1 MDMQSAVFFQG
12 LAISAGL
19 IVAIGAQNAFV
30 LAQGVRGA
38 HRLQIALACA
48 SSDALLIALG
58 VGGAG
63 ALIASQPA
71 LLALARW
78 GGAAFLLVYAAMAL
92 RRAWHGESMTLPADS
107 QQSVWRVLLAT
118 LAVTWLNP
126 HVYLDT
132 VVLLGGVAAQLPAQE
147 RFTFGLGAALASWLW
162 FFALAYGA
170 RLLAPLF
177 TRPTSWRVLDISV
190 ALVMLI
196 VAYQLLQG

>member
-1 MDMQSAVFFQG
+1 MQSAVFFQG

-30 LAQGVRGA
+30 LAQGVRGV
-38 HRLQIALACA
+38 HRLQIAVACA

-63 ALIASQPA
+63 ALIAQQPQ

-78 GGAAFLLVYAAMAL
+78 GGAAFLLGYALLAL
-92 RRAWHGESMTLPADS
+92 RRAWHGESMQLPES
-107 QQSVWRVLLAT
+107 HHQSVWRALAAT

-132 VVLLGGVAAQLPAQE
+132 VVLLGGVAANLPAQD
-147 RFTFGLGAALASWLW
+147 RLSFGLGAMLASWLW

-177 TRPTSWRVLDISV
+177 VRPNSWRVLDIGV
-190 ALVMLI
+190 ATVMLL
-196 VAYQLLQG
+196 VAWQLVLGG

>member
-1 MDMQSAVFFQG
+1 MQSAVFFQG

-126 HVYLDT
+126 HVYLYT

>member
-1 MDMQSAVFFQG
+1 MQSAVFFQG

-30 LAQGVRGA
+30 LAQGVRGV
-38 HRLQIALACA
+38 HRLQIAVACA

-63 ALIASQPA
+63 ALIAQQPQ

-78 GGAAFLLVYAAMAL
+78 GGAAFLLGYALLAL
-92 RRAWHGESMTLPADS
+92 RRAWHGESMQLPES
-107 QQSVWRVLLAT
+107 HHQSVWRALAAT

-132 VVLLGGVAAQLPAQE
+132 VVLLGGVAANLPAQD
-147 RFTFGLGAALASWLW
+147 RLSFGLGAMLASWLW

-177 TRPTSWRVLDISV
+177 ARPSSWRVLDIGV
-190 ALVMLI
+190 ATVMLL
-196 VAYQLLQG
+196 VAWQLVLGG

>member
-1 MDMQSAVFFQG
+1 MQSAVFFQG
-12 LAISAGL
+12 LAVSAGL

-107 QQSVWRVLLAT
+107 QQSVWRVLLAI

>member
-1 MDMQSAVFFQG
+1 MQSAVFFQG

-30 LAQGVRGA
+30 LRQGVRGA
-38 HRLQIALACA
+38 HRLPIALPCA

-177 TRPTSWRVLDISV
+177 TRPTSWRVLDTSV
-190 ALVMLI
+190 ALVMLA

>member
-1 MDMQSAVFFQG
+1 MQSAVFFQG
-12 LAISAGL
+12 LAVSAGL

-177 TRPTSWRVLDISV
+177 TRPTSWRMLDTSV
-190 ALVMLI
+190 ALVMLA

>member
-1 MDMQSAVFFQG
+1 MQSAVFFQG
-12 LAISAGL
+12 LAVSAGL

-38 HRLQIALACA
+38 HRLLIALACA

-177 TRPTSWRVLDISV
+177 TRPTSWRVLDTSV
-190 ALVMLI
+190 ALVMLA

>member
-1 MDMQSAVFFQG
+1 MQSAVFFQG

-30 LAQGVRGA
+30 LAQGVRGV
-38 HRLQIALACA
+38 HRLQIAVACA

-63 ALIASQPA
+63 ALIAQQPQ

-78 GGAAFLLVYAAMAL
+78 GGAAFLLGYALLAL
-92 RRAWHGESMTLPADS
+92 RRAWHGESMQLPES
-107 QQSVWRVLLAT
+107 HHQSVWRALAAT

-132 VVLLGGVAAQLPAQE
+132 VILLGSISTQFADQAYFA
-147 RFTFGLGAALASWLW
+147 LGAISASWLF
-162 FFALAYGA
+162 FFALGYGA
-170 RLLAPLF
+170 R
-177 TRPTSWRVLDISV
+177 VLIPVFENPKAWQFLDGMI
-190 ALVMLI
+190 ALVMWGI
-196 VAYQLLQG
+196 AVSLLFNA

>member
-1 MDMQSAVFFQG
+1 MQSAVFFQG
-12 LAISAGL
+12 LAVSAGL

-190 ALVMLI
+190 ALVMLT

>member
-12 LAISAGL
+12 LAVSTGL

-30 LAQGVRGA
+30 LAQGVRGV
-38 HRLQIALACA
+38 HRLQIAMACA

-63 ALIASQPA
+63 ALIASQPT
-71 LLALARW
+71 LLTLARW
-78 GGAAFLLVYAAMAL
+78 GGAAFLLAYAVMAL
-92 RRAWHGESMTLPADS
+92 RRAWQGESMVLPEHGT
-107 QQSVWRVLLAT
+107 QSVWRVLLAT

-132 VVLLGGVAAQLPAQE
+132 LVLLGGVAAQLPAQE
-147 RFTFGLGAALASWLW
+147 RFTFGLGATLASWLW

-177 TRPTSWRVLDISV
+177 TRPTSWRVLDSAV
-190 ALVMLI
+190 ALIMLA
-196 VAYQLLQG
+196 VAYQLIQG

>member
-1 MDMQSAVFFQG
+1 MQSAVFFQG

-58 VGGAG
+58 VGGVG

-177 TRPTSWRVLDISV
+177 TRPTSWRMLDTSV
-190 ALVMLI
+190 ALVMLA

>member
-12 LAISAGL
+12 LAVSAGL

>member
-1 MDMQSAVFFQG
+1 MQSAVFFQG
-12 LAISAGL
+12 LAVSAGL

-58 VGGAG
+58 GGGAG

-92 RRAWHGESMTLPADS
+92 RRAWHGESMTLPTDS

>member
-1 MDMQSAVFFQG
+1 MQSAVFFQG

-30 LAQGVRGA
+30 LAQGVRGV
-38 HRLQIALACA
+38 HRLQIAVACA

-63 ALIASQPA
+63 ALIAQQPQ

-78 GGAAFLLVYAAMAL
+78 GGAAFLLVYALLAL
-92 RRAWHGESMTLPADS
+92 RRAWHGESMHLPEPNN
-107 QQSVWRVLLAT
+107 QTVWRALAAT

-132 VVLLGGVAAQLPAQE
+132 VVLLGGVAANLPAQD
-147 RFTFGLGAALASWLW
+147 RLSFGLGAMLASWLW

-177 TRPTSWRVLDISV
+177 VRPNSWRVLDVGV
-190 ALVMLI
+190 ATVMLL
-196 VAYQLLQG
+196 VAWQLVQGS

>member
-1 MDMQSAVFFQG
+1 MQSAVFFQG

-190 ALVMLI
+190 ALVMLA
-196 VAYQLLQG
+196 VAASLIQGA

>member
-1 MDMQSAVFFQG
+1 MQSAVFFQG
-12 LAISAGL
+12 LAVSAGL

-78 GGAAFLLVYAAMAL
+78 GGAAFLLVYAAMAM

>member
-1 MDMQSAVFFQG
+1 MQSAVFFQG
-12 LAISAGL
+12 LAVSAGL

-78 GGAAFLLVYAAMAL
+78 GGAAFLLGYALLAL
-92 RRAWHGESMTLPADS
+92 RRAWHGESMQLPES
-107 QQSVWRVLLAT
+107 HHQSVWRALAAT

-132 VVLLGGVAAQLPAQE
+132 VVLLGGVAANLPAQD
-147 RFTFGLGAALASWLW
+147 RLSFGLGAMLASWLW

>member
-1 MDMQSAVFFQG
+1 MQSAVFFQG
-12 LAISAGL
+12 LAVSAGL

-38 HRLQIALACA
+38 HRLQISLACA

>member
-1 MDMQSAVFFQG
+1 MQSAVFFQG
-12 LAISAGL
+12 LAVSAGL

-177 TRPTSWRVLDISV
+177 TRPTSWRVLDTSV

>member
-1 MDMQSAVFFQG
+1 MQSAVFFQG

>member
-1 MDMQSAVFFQG
+1 MQSAVFFQG

-177 TRPTSWRVLDISV
+177 TRPTSWRVLDTSV
-190 ALVMLI
+190 ALVMLA

>member
-1 MDMQSAVFFQG
+1 
-12 LAISAGL
+12 L

-177 TRPTSWRVLDISV
+177 TRPTSWRVLDTSV
-190 ALVMLI
+190 ALVMLA

>member
-1 MDMQSAVFFQG
+1 MQSAVFFQG
-12 LAISAGL
+12 LAVSAGL

-63 ALIASQPA
+63 ALIASQSA

>member
-1 MDMQSAVFFQG
+1 MQSAVFFQG

-63 ALIASQPA
+63 ALIAQQPQ

-78 GGAAFLLVYAAMAL
+78 GGAAFLLGYALLAL
-92 RRAWHGESMTLPADS
+92 RRAWHGESMQLPES
-107 QQSVWRVLLAT
+107 HHQSVWRALAAT

-132 VVLLGGVAAQLPAQE
+132 VVLLGGVAANLPAQD
-147 RFTFGLGAALASWLW
+147 RLSFGLGAMLASWLW

-177 TRPTSWRVLDISV
+177 ARPNSWRVLDIGV
-190 ALVMLI
+190 ATVMLL
-196 VAYQLLQG
+196 VAWQLVLGG

>member
-1 MDMQSAVFFQG
+1 MQSAVFFQG
-12 LAISAGL
+12 LAVSAGL

>member
-1 MDMQSAVFFQG
+1 MQSAVFFQG

-30 LAQGVRGA
+30 LAQGVRGV
-38 HRLQIALACA
+38 HRLQIAVACA

-63 ALIASQPA
+63 ALIAQQPQ

-78 GGAAFLLVYAAMAL
+78 GGAAFLLVYALLAL
-92 RRAWHGESMTLPADS
+92 RRAWHGESMHLPEPNN
-107 QQSVWRVLLAT
+107 QTVWRALAAT

-132 VVLLGGVAAQLPAQE
+132 VVLLGGVAANLPAQD
-147 RFTFGLGAALASWLW
+147 RLSFGLGAMLASWLW

-177 TRPTSWRVLDISV
+177 VRPNSWRVLDVGV
-190 ALVMLI
+190 ATVMLL
-196 VAYQLLQG
+196 VAWQLVQGG

>member
-1 MDMQSAVFFQG
+1 MQSAVFFQG

-30 LAQGVRGA
+30 LAQGVRGV
-38 HRLQIALACA
+38 HRLQIAVACA

-63 ALIASQPA
+63 ALIAQQPQ

-78 GGAAFLLVYAAMAL
+78 GGAAFLLVYALLAL
-92 RRAWHGESMTLPADS
+92 RRAWHGESMHLPEPNN
-107 QQSVWRVLLAT
+107 QTVWRALAAT

-132 VVLLGGVAAQLPAQE
+132 VVLLGGVAANLPAQD
-147 RFTFGLGAALASWLW
+147 RLSFGLGAMLASWLW

-177 TRPTSWRVLDISV
+177 VRPNSWRVLDIGV
-190 ALVMLI
+190 ATVMLL
-196 VAYQLLQG
+196 VAWQLVLGG